1 MEDGTTV
8 TTHVALLRAINVG
21 GRNRVSMS
29 DLRDLLTGLG
39 LANIR
44 SLLQTGNVVF
54 DSRGRSPE
62 ELERL
67 LERAAADRLGL
78 DTVFV
83 VRTAG
88 EWQELVSANP
98 FPAEAESDPAHLLV
112 MPLKEA
118 PDRDRIHDLETAIVG
133 REVVRVQGRDLYI
146 VYPDGI
152 GRSRLTSAVIERRLA
167 TQGTARNWNT
177 VRKLAE
183 LAAPAHPQLS

>member
-1 MEDGTTV
+1 M
-8 TTHVALLRAINVG
+8 TTHVALVRAINVG
-21 GRNRVSMS
+21 GRNRISMS
-29 DLRDLLTGLG
+29 DLRALLTELG
-39 LANIR
+39 LANVR
-44 SLLQTGNVVF
+44 TVLQTGNVVF

-83 VRTAG
+83 VRTAR

-98 FPAEAESDPAHLLV
+98 FPAEAETDPAHLVV
-112 MPLKEA
+112 MPLKET
-118 PDRDRIHDLETAIVG
+118 PDRDRLSDLAATIVG
-133 REVVRVQGRDLYI
+133 REVVRSCGRQLYI

-177 VRKLAE
+177 ALKLAS
-183 LAAPAHPQLS
+183 LAAG

>member
-1 MEDGTTV
+1 M

-29 DLRDLLTGLG
+29 DLRALLADLG

-54 DSRGRSPE
+54 DSRGRSPA

-67 LERAAADRLGL
+67 LAGAAVDRLGL
-78 DTVFV
+78 ETVFL

-88 EWQELVSANP
+88 EWDEVVAANP
-98 FPAEAESDPAHLLV
+98 FPAEAESDPGHLVV

-118 PDRDRIHDLETAIVG
+118 PDRDRVSELEAAIAG
-133 REVVRVQGRDLYI
+133 REVIRARDRELYI

-152 GRSRLTSAVIERRLA
+152 GRSRLTSAAIERRLA

-177 VRKLAE
+177 VVKLAA
-183 LAAPAHPQLS
+183 LAAS